1 MALQKWNIDTS
12 HSGVHF
18 TVRHMVIAKVHG
30 RFNQWSGV
38 ITLDDQNLAA
48 SSVSVDI
55 DAASITTSEDK
66 RDGHLRSPDFF
77 DVEKFPKITFRST
90 KIDAKGSSD
99 LKVTGDVSI
108 HGVTKPVTLA
118 VEKLG
123 QAKDPWGVERIVFSG
138 TTSIDRK
145 DFGLQWNQALEA
157 GGFLVGDRIDVTLEV
172 EATKAA

>member
-1 MALQKWNIDTS
+1 MAIQKWNIDTS

-30 RFNQWSGV
+30 RFSQWSGV
-38 ITLDDQNLAA
+38 ISLDDQNASA
-48 SSVSVDI
+48 SSVTVDI
-55 DAASITTSEDK
+55 DAASINTSEDK

-90 KIDAKGSSD
+90 KVEAKGQND
-99 LKVTGDVSI
+99 LKVTGDLSV
-108 HGVTKPVTLA
+108 HGVTKSVTLA

-123 QAKDPWGVERIVFSG
+123 QAKDPWGAERVVFSG
-138 TTSIDRK
+138 SASIDRK
-145 DFGLQWNQALEA
+145 DFGLHWNQVLEA
-157 GGFLVGDRIDVTLEV
+157 GGFLVGDRIDITLEV